1 MEDTTKVDAEST
13 MPEADSEEAVSEVD
27 KKVKVPKSKRFG
39 KKESAKQPVKDKL
52 KADKP
57 KVVKSKSKKSVKNK
71 DISNDNNTSNEYRQP
86 GLKMSIKA
94 RLIASSVL
102 PTVVGIT
109 VVLII
114 AIVNMSAGMNAEAS
128 NGLVLLAEEQSQV
141 MIIHILVIG
150 VSIIM
155 VTFLKVILIFHRSRT
170 ELISLQ
176 MIMMQILQSFMV
188 LIPR

>member
-128 NGLVLLAEEQSQV
+128 NGLVLLAEA
-141 MIIHILVIG
+141 
-150 VSIIM
+150 
-155 VTFLKVILIFHRSRT
+155 TK
-170 ELISLQ
+170 
-176 MIMMQILQSFMV
+176 
-188 LIPR
+188 